1 MDEEPI
7 NLIVAEALLKVFMK
21 TKRNRKIVNNRIIV
35 VKAQTQKEEE
45 ETVMYKQTRTNIS
58 VITVR
63 GMAISIMNVTIDQKV
78 E

>member
-63 GMAISIMNVTIDQKV
+63 GMAISITNVTIDHKV

>member
-63 GMAISIMNVTIDQKV
+63 GMAISIMNVTIDHKV